1 MNMANDIVSSNIR
14 DLIDSWIKDEQEGI
28 QFPVP
33 FDLAWGIAGYSRKDS
48 AKRALTAKNSPL
60 IEGRDFAFH
69 RDVEWTQGGRSSDLI
84 EMTCDAFKHFCLMAK
99 TDQGKEIRQYFI
111 EAEKRWRLVQQVAPE
126 VANEVE
132 IMQMKIELARLEA
145 QKSQSDLQLIQFR
158 HLVTSTMPE
167 PLQQKILG
175 YNEVRTTEYVD
186 RTITPD
192 GNVNDGVGITYIQK
206 RYGFKS
212 TKQAWAWLDSI
223 GMGKM
228 SQYWKHELKAVE
240 ASVLPRGHLADL
252 DDMFQDSDRQKY
264 LGE

>member
-1 MNMANDIVSSNIR
+1 MKMASNIVSADIQG
-14 DLIDSWIKDEQEGI
+14 LIDNWMEQERNGYR
-28 QFPVP
+28 FPVP
-33 FDLAWGIAGYSRKDS
+33 FDLAWSIAGYSLKGTG
-48 AKRALTAKNSPL
+48 KRALTGKGSPFVKD
-60 IEGRDFAFH
+60 EDFAFCNPAK
-69 RDVEWTQGGRSSDLI
+69 WTQGGRSSDSI
-84 EMTCDAFKHFCLMAK
+84 SMSCDAFKHFCLMAK
-99 TDQGKEIRQYFI
+99 TEQGRAVRQYFI
-111 EAEKRWRLVQQVAPE
+111 ESEKRWRLVQQVAPE

-132 IMQMKIELARLEA
+132 IMQMRIELARLEA

-192 GNVNDGVGITYIQK
+192 GNINDGVGITYIQK
-206 RYGFKS
+206 RYGFRS

-240 ASVLPRGHLADL
+240 ASVLPRGHLAEL
-252 DDMFQDSDRQKY
+252 DDVFQDSDRQRF